1 MSSEQEMT
9 NIIITGVGGQGNILA
24 ASLLASVALA
34 EGYEVTVG
42 DVYGLTQR
50 GGSVASHIR
59 WTKGKTLP
67 PLVPQNSM
75 DILIAFEPL
84 EALRILIQFGNEDTV
99 AIVNETPIMPIGVQA
114 GRFVYP
120 KLPDLWKALQSLTK
134 LFKVVRGTS
143 IAQKLGN
150 LQVLN
155 MVMMGALVG
164 SGFIKLRKDSFE
176 KTILS
181 SVSKK
186 YVEINLSA
194 FREGIEILKEEDRRD

>member
-1 MSSEQEMT
+1 M
-9 NIIITGVGGQGNILA
+9 
-24 ASLLASVALA
+24 
-34 EGYEVTVG
+34 
-42 DVYGLTQR
+42 
-50 GGSVASHIR
+50 
-59 WTKGKTLP
+59 
-67 PLVPQNSM
+67 
-75 DILIAFEPL
+75 
-84 EALRILIQFGNEDTV
+84 
-99 AIVNETPIMPIGVQA
+99 
-114 GRFVYP
+114 
-120 KLPDLWKALQSLTK
+120 
-134 LFKVVRGTS
+134 VRGTS